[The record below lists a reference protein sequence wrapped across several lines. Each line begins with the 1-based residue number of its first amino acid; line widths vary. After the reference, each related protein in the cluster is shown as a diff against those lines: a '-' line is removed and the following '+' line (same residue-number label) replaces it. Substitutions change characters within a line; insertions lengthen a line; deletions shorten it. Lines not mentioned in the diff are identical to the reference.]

1 MQGFLISKKFFI
13 KYPGCRGSQGIYLIL
28 DNNNMN
34 YQGGFSK
41 PVLTLSTLEIRF
53 GLKVCNITFRSDVM
67 SENELCCPTVGGVAE
82 GEAEEG
88 NSRHQKSQKNKIQK
102 TN

>member
-1 MQGFLISKKFFI
+1 MQGFFDLEGIFF

-34 YQGGFSK
+34 YQGSFSK

-88 NSRHQKSQKNKIQK
+88 NSPHQKSQKIKI
-102 TN
+102 